1 MEEKFEEPFNVEESE
16 EDLSGSG
23 DNLSE
28 ELSESTGP
36 GTETS
41 DIDHLLKQYEE
52 LPKDEKA
59 KKPLVDKKQKKIT
72 KKIPVIP
79 VVAGVLVIGVIIFF
93 ISKPKKKN
101 VIKRKVVAQ
110 KTVKKT
116 ASKTPSLQK
125 APPSLI
131 YPGAKLLAN
140 KKEEDI
146 SLKILEVTNPAT
158 KIKIFYQKKLSD
170 LGYEIVSVNNGKNFF
185 NMCYIKG
192 KKFCGISIIPFSGKN
207 FVVISKY

>member
-59 KKPLVDKKQKKIT
+59 KKPSVAKKQKKIT

-101 VIKRKVVAQ
+101 VIKRKV
-110 KTVKKT
+110 
-116 ASKTPSLQK
+116 LR
-125 APPSLI
+125 
-131 YPGAKLLAN
+131 
-140 KKEEDI
+140 
-146 SLKILEVTNPAT
+146 
-158 KIKIFYQKKLSD
+158 KKL
-170 LGYEIVSVNNGKNFF
+170 
-185 NMCYIKG
+185 
-192 KKFCGISIIPFSGKN
+192 
-207 FVVISKY
+207 